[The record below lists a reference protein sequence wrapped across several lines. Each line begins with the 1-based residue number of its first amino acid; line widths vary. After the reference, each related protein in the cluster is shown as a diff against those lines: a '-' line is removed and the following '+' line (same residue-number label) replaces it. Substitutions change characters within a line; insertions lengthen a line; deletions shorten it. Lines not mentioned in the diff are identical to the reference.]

1 MVVETRPAI
10 LSLANQAKSFGY
22 VDRASRALVRTTVMV
37 CFVSIACVGMP
48 VGLLAQE
55 TTANTAPTGDDQTV
69 NVWALAGVNAAI
81 DSRWQA
87 ILLFGYLGGFESRV
101 LVTDLTFAP
110 REAFRLLV
118 GHVYVD
124 PAASGST
131 DIYVLRAGCLWR
143 PVRRRLELENRAL
156 IDRRSGQGRPARLRD
171 RVMVSWRIDRPLRL
185 RAFGSVELF
194 ATTDSLNARR
204 YHVGAAR
211 SAGPATIEVYWTQH
225 RSHGRATFNAIGL
238 TAFWRIGAG

>member
-1 MVVETRPAI
+1 
-10 LSLANQAKSFGY
+10 
-22 VDRASRALVRTTVMV
+22 MV
-37 CFVSIACVGMP
+37 CLLSTAGLGLP

-55 TTANTAPTGDDQTV
+55 TTANTAPTGDDRIV

-81 DSRWQA
+81 DDRWQA
-87 ILLFGYLGGFESRV
+87 IVLSGYVGGFDSRV

-156 IDRRSGQGRPARLRD
+156 IDRRSGQSRPARLRD
-171 RVMVSWRIDRPLRL
+171 RVMVSWRTDNPLRL
-185 RAFGSVELF
+185 RVFGSAEVF
-194 ATTDSLNARR
+194 ATTDSLNAQR
-204 YHVGAAR
+204 YQIGAAR
-211 SAGPATIEVYWTQH
+211 SAGRATVEIYWTQH
-225 RSHGRATFNAIGL
+225 RSRERATFNAIGL
-238 TAFWRIGAG
+238 TAFWRIGTI